1 MAERKRKNSAAETEV
16 MAERKR
22 KSGAVETGV
31 MDERVRESGGA
42 AIVVDDGSRRV
53 PILNVH
59 GEEIGVFHFHPTD
72 IGIIE
77 RYNQMV
83 ESFDQITRPLEQFA
97 GEDEAAQAEALREA
111 EARLCEAV
119 NALFGGDAAGAF
131 FGSMHPFSP
140 VGGAFYCEAVLKAVG
155 QYISEQFDEETAKF
169 SGRAAKYL
177 KGAER

>member
-1 MAERKRKNSAAETEV
+1 MVEKEKKSAAEAEV
-16 MAERKR
+16 MAEKG
-22 KSGAVETGV
+22 KKNGA
-31 MDERVRESGGA
+31 A

-53 PILNVH
+53 PIKNVH

-77 RYNQMV
+77 RYNRMV
-83 ESFDQITRPLEQFA
+83 ESFDEITRPLEQFA

-140 VGGAFYCEAVLKAVG
+140 VGGTFYCEAVLKAVG

-177 KGAER
+177 KGAEK